1 MHLQRPPGRWR
12 RVAAVVAALAASTVA
27 ITPPAAAAPARPAGP
42 GTATDLAQHV
52 NPFSGTAPGGP
63 DFGTGGGGE
72 NTFPGADVPF
82 GMVQWSPDT
91 VADQPG
97 GYYYPDNRI
106 RGFSLTHLSGAGCD
120 AAEDLPFM
128 PFVGHVTT
136 SPASDPGRYVS
147 TFSHAHESAAPGYY
161 GVTLDSGATMEL
173 TATQRSGMAR
183 ITYPVATEAT
193 LLVNVSG
200 SINGVTDAQVDVGR
214 NTISGWATSGRFCG
228 AGNLYRV
235 YFSATFDQSFA
246 SVGTWHDGVV
256 DPGGT
261 SVRGGAVPGRAGNP
275 AKPRG
280 TATAPPVAGRT
291 APDVSV
297 SGPGSGAF
305 VTFDSS
311 SHRAVRLRVGLS
323 YVGVANAA
331 ANATAEQGNAAFDT
345 VAERAR
351 AGWNARLGEI
361 QVTGGTPDQLTVFYT
376 AMYHALLQPNV
387 FNDSNG
393 QYLGFDGRLH
403 RTATGHAQYANF
415 SGWDIY
421 RSEAQ
426 MLALLAPHEAG
437 DIAQSMVGQAQQAG
451 DVWDRWSQ
459 NNDFTGVMVGD
470 PYHSIVASIY
480 AFGATDFDAA
490 GALAAMV
497 HGATRVQRPNAR
509 YIERPGLADF
519 ESLGY
524 LPNDPSTTLEY
535 TSADFGIAQLADRL
549 GDPVIRHTF
558 MQRAQYWENL
568 YDPATGYLQPRNR
581 DGSFVTPFDP
591 ADPNHYVE
599 GNGAQ
604 YTWMVPFDPR
614 GLFDAMGGDAAVR
627 GRLDTFFTQFNA
639 GPAEPYAFLGDEP
652 ASQTPYLYDFA
663 AAPYRTQAVVH
674 RALSLWRATPDG
686 FVGNDD
692 LGQMA
697 AWYLWGALGVYPAIP
712 GRAELIVGSPL
723 FPHVVVERPSG
734 QTLTIDAPGASADT
748 FYVQSLRVN
757 GTATTKPWL
766 PESFVR
772 TGGAL
777 SFTMASTPNT
787 AWGADPADAPPS
799 FREGERPLP

>member
-1 MHLQRPPGRWR
+1 MTTLAAALLAVSALAVTPSAAADPGRP
-12 RVAAVVAALAASTVA
+12 AV
-27 ITPPAAAAPARPAGP
+27 PGAAP
-42 GTATDLAQHV
+42 DLARHV
-52 NPFSGTAPGGP
+52 NPFSGTQPGGP
-63 DFGTGGGGE
+63 DFGTGGGGG
-72 NTFPGADVPF
+72 NTFPGAVVPF

-91 VADQPG
+91 VATQPG

-106 RGFSLTHLSGAGCD
+106 RGFSLTHLSGAGCN
-120 AAEDLPFM
+120 AAQDLPFL
-128 PFVGHVTT
+128 PFVGQVTT
-136 SPASDPGRYVS
+136 SPASDPSRYAS

-183 ITYPVATEAT
+183 ITYPVTTEAT
-193 LLVNVSG
+193 LLINVSG
-200 SINGVTDAQVDVGR
+200 SINGVTDAQVDVDG

-228 AGNLYRV
+228 AGNVYRV
-235 YFSATFDQSFA
+235 YFSAAFDRRFA
-246 SVGTWHDGVV
+246 SVGTWHNDAVST
-256 DPGGT
+256 GGT
-261 SVRGGAVPGRAGNP
+261 SVRSGAVSGPSGTP

-280 TATAPPVAGRT
+280 TAPAPPAEGRA

-311 SHRAVRLRVGLS
+311 NDRTVDLRVGLS
-323 YVGVANAA
+323 YVSV
-331 ANATAEQGNAAFDT
+331 ANATANAKTEQGGEAFDT
-345 VAERAR
+345 VAEAAR
-351 AGWNARLGEI
+351 AAWNARLGQI
-361 QVTGGTPDQLTVFYT
+361 QVSGGSPDQLTVFYT
-376 AMYHALLQPNV
+376 AMYHALLHPNV
-387 FNDSNG
+387 FSDSDG
-393 QYLGFDGRLH
+393 QYLGFDGQRH
-403 RTATGHAQYANF
+403 RAATGHAQYANI

-426 MLALLAPHEAG
+426 MLALLAPHEAA
-437 DIAQSMVGQAQQAG
+437 DIAQSMVNQAQQAG

-497 HGATRVQRPNAR
+497 HGATRVQPPNAR
-509 YIERPGLADF
+509 YVERPGLADF
-519 ESLGY
+519 QSLGY
-524 LPNDPSTTLEY
+524 LPGDPSTTLEY

-549 GDPVIRHTF
+549 GEPGIRQEF
-558 MQRAQYWENL
+558 MARAQYWENL
-568 YDPATGYLQPRNR
+568 YNPATGYLQPRNR
-581 DGSFVTPFDP
+581 DRSFPTPFDP
-591 ADPNHYVE
+591 ADPSRYVE

-604 YTWMVPFDPR
+604 YTWMVPYNTR

-627 GRLDTFFTQFNA
+627 ARLDTFFTELNA
-639 GPAEPYAFLGDEP
+639 GPTEPYAFLSNEP
-652 ASQTPYLYDFA
+652 SSQTPYLYDFA
-663 AAPYRTQAVVH
+663 AAPYRTQAVV
-674 RALSLWRATPDG
+674 RQALNTLWRPTADG

-697 AWYLWGALGVYPAIP
+697 AWYLWGALGVYPSIP
-712 GRAELIVGSPL
+712 GRAELTVGSPL
-723 FPHVVVERPSG
+723 FPHIVVKRPSG
-734 QTLTIDAPGASADT
+734 QTITIDAPGASADT
-748 FYVQSLRVN
+748 FYVQSLSVN
-757 GTATTKPWL
+757 GRATSKPWL

-772 TGGAL
+772 TGGTL

-799 FREGERPLP
+799 FREGELSLR